1 METVLIHALET
12 CLFILGIL
20 IITYLGVFLYSEK
33 CEEITFSTDNKKY
46 RISKK
51 LEKLIEKVFSISA
64 VSIIIVVLV
73 IIIICLI
80 FSLL

>member
-1 METVLIHALET
+1 METVLINSLET
-12 CLFILGIL
+12 CLIILGVL

-33 CEEITFSTDNKKY
+33 CEEITFSTDTKKY

-51 LEKLIEKVFSISA
+51 FEKIIEKVFSISA
-64 VSIIIVVLV
+64 ISIVFVVLI

-80 FSLL
+80 FSVL